1 MFCCA
6 LCCAVLCCRAACG
19 FWFLFAVLH
28 DMPATVSC
36 LRSIWNSLGSKP
48 VAAAAGA
55 AAEDPAG
62 SSLTAEAAAAASSL
76 VALKPARADS
86 RKGEPDAR
94 DASGGAPRGRPAGR
108 PIAGNGYVLKVIF
121 RVAAVLLVPLL
132 LVLIFKMAAAA
143 HAGESLT
150 QRLRLLV
157 TGLREVLQALLLPL
171 VVLVAAAVAAC
182 KAIQQQDDAVS
193 W

>member
-1 MFCCA
+1 MSA
-6 LCCAVLCCRAACG
+6 LFCAVLCCRAACG
-19 FWFLFAVLH
+19 FWLLFAVLH
-28 DMPATVSC
+28 DMPATVGC

-48 VAAAAGA
+48 VAAAAVA
-55 AAEDPAG
+55 AAEDPG
-62 SSLTAEAAAAASSL
+62 SSVTAEAAAAASSS
-76 VALKPARADS
+76 VALKPARVDS
-86 RKGEPDAR
+86 KAEPNA
-94 DASGGAPRGRPAGR
+94 DASGGAPRRRPAGR

-121 RVAAVLLVPLL
+121 RVAAVLLMPLL

-150 QRLRLLV
+150 QRLRLLM

-171 VVLVAAAVAAC
+171 VVLVAAAVAAF